1 MQDLVK
7 IIKWRDEIREIEYV
21 IVKLQLAEDVAV
33 QEENY
38 ERAQLMLLEQKRL
51 TKRKKYLETKIKNKS
66 KILNQCS
73 HESIPMRTK

>member
-51 TKRKKYLETKIKNKS
+51 IKRKKY
-66 KILNQCS
+66 
-73 HESIPMRTK
+73 

>member
-51 TKRKKYLETKIKNKS
+51 IKRKKYLETKIKNDK
-66 KILNQCS
+66 K
-73 HESIPMRTK
+73 

>member
-38 ERAQLMLLEQKRL
+38 ERAHLMLLEQKRL
-51 TKRKKYLETKIKNKS
+51 TKRKKYLETKIKNDK
-66 KILNQCS
+66 Q
-73 HESIPMRTK
+73 

>member
-51 TKRKKYLETKIKNKS
+51 TKRKKYLETKR
-66 KILNQCS
+66 LTQDGVF
-73 HESIPMRTK
+73 

>member
-51 TKRKKYLETKIKNKS
+51 TIRKKYLEKMGQKFNLIATQ
-66 KILNQCS
+66 LF
-73 HESIPMRTK
+73 

>member
-38 ERAQLMLLEQKRL
+38 EIAHLMLL
-51 TKRKKYLETKIKNKS
+51 
-66 KILNQCS
+66 
-73 HESIPMRTK
+73 

>member
-7 IIKWRDEIREIEYV
+7 IIKWREEIREIEYV

-51 TKRKKYLETKIKNKS
+51 TKRKKYLETKIKNDK
-66 KILNQCS
+66 Q
-73 HESIPMRTK
+73 

>member
-7 IIKWRDEIREIEYV
+7 IIKCRDEIREIEYV

-38 ERAQLMLLEQKRL
+38 ERAQLMLLEQIRL
-51 TKRKKYLETKIKNKS
+51 IKRKKYLETKIKNDK
-66 KILNQCS
+66 Q
-73 HESIPMRTK
+73 

>member
-21 IVKLQLAEDVAV
+21 IVKLQLAEDIAV

-51 TKRKKYLETKIKNKS
+51 TKRKKYLETKIKNDK
-66 KILNQCS
+66 Q
-73 HESIPMRTK
+73 

>member
-51 TKRKKYLETKIKNKS
+51 TIRKKYLETKIKNDK
-66 KILNQCS
+66 Q
-73 HESIPMRTK
+73 

>member
-51 TKRKKYLETKIKNKS
+51 TKRKKYLETKIKNDK
-66 KILNQCS
+66 Q
-73 HESIPMRTK
+73 

>member
-51 TKRKKYLETKIKNKS
+51 TKRKKYLETKIKNK
-66 KILNQCS
+66 
-73 HESIPMRTK
+73 

>member
-21 IVKLQLAEDVAV
+21 IVKLQLAEDIAV

-38 ERAQLMLLEQKRL
+38 ERAQLMLLEQIRL
-51 TKRKKYLETKIKNKS
+51 TKRKKYLETKIKNDK
-66 KILNQCS
+66 Q
-73 HESIPMRTK
+73 

>member
-51 TKRKKYLETKIKNKS
+51 TKRKKYLTTKINNK
-66 KILNQCS
+66 
-73 HESIPMRTK
+73 